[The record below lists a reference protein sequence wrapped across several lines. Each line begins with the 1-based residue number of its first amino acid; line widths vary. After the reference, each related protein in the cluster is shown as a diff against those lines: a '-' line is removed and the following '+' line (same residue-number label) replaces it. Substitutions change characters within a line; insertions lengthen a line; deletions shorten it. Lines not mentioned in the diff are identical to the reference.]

1 MNDCLLLNGLWSIHE
16 CTIYFSYVIKYCNMS
31 SLPTVLGFCHK
42 RCCKHLKYKQAPM
55 KSKYVLH
62 VFTLPIVTVCKEAM
76 NS

>member
-1 MNDCLLLNGLWSIHE
+1 
-16 CTIYFSYVIKYCNMS
+16 MS